1 MASLLNPS
9 TLLLPTKPFLPTR
22 SRLTPS
28 PILRVNSLTHRL
40 PSPSTRPR
48 RVIKVAAALDSDYSS
63 KRSSSNEQR
72 ETIMLPGCDYNHWLI
87 VMEFPK
93 DPAPT
98 REQMIE
104 TYLNTLATV
113 LGSMEEA
120 KKNMY
125 AFSTTTYTGFQ
136 CTVSEETSE
145 KFKGLPGVLWV
156 LPDSYIDVKNKDYG
170 GDKYVNGEII
180 PCKYPTY
187 QPKARKESKYVS
199 KKYERRKDGPPAGQF
214 RPKQAASQSES
225 SS

>member
-1 MASLLNPS
+1 MATLNLSLLPKTLTPIIYSPS
-9 TLLLPTKPFLPTR
+9 SSSLSFIPCALRFPTKSRRANFR
-22 SRLTPS
+22 S
-28 PILRVNSLTHRL
+28 V
-40 PSPSTRPR
+40 
-48 RVIKVAAALDSDYSS
+48 KVKALVDGEYSS
-63 KRSSSNEQR
+63 KRSSGGGEER

-98 REQMIE
+98 RDQMID
-104 TYLNTLATV
+104 TYLNTLASV
-113 LGSMEEA
+113 LGSLEEA

-136 CTVSEETSE
+136 CTISEETSE

-180 PCKYPTY
+180 PCQYPTY
-187 QPKARKESKYVS
+187 QPKQNRSPKYKSKAYV
-199 KKYERRKDGPPAGQF
+199 RQRDGPPAE
-214 RPKQAASQSES
+214 RTKPKQASPES

>member
-9 TLLLPTKPFLPTR
+9 TLLLPAKPFLPTR
-22 SRLTPS
+22 FRLTPS
-28 PILRVNSLTHRL
+28 PTLRVNSLTHRL

-136 CTVSEETSE
+136 CTISEETSE